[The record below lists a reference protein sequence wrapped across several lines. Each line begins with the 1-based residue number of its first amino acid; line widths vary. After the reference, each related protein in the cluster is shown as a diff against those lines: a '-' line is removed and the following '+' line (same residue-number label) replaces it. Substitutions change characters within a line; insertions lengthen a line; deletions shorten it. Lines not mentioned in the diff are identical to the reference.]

1 MAKPYNALELD
12 ALKEI
17 VNIGGGNAATSI
29 SQLIEKPVHMTV
41 PVIEALSYDEVFAH
55 IMAEDTVVK
64 AILTR
69 ILGDANGVFLFVG
82 RQEDLTG
89 VAKMMLPTEEVSEE
103 LIDSALKELVN
114 IVVNAFLNAVT
125 KLLDLELMSSVP
137 LLTEDLFGSIV
148 SSVYLEQ
155 GQYNDTIL
163 IIKLEFYYQGNRI
176 ESSLYYVP
184 QPGSIEKLLNSLG
197 MQL

>member
-155 GQYNDTIL
+155 GQYND
-163 IIKLEFYYQGNRI
+163 
-176 ESSLYYVP
+176 
-184 QPGSIEKLLNSLG
+184 
-197 MQL
+197 

>member
-1 MAKPYNALELD
+1 MAKPYSALELD

-82 RQEDLTG
+82 RQEDLTD

-155 GQYNDTIL
+155 GQYDDTIL

-197 MQL
+197 M